1 MVALMFIILTT
12 IMMDWAN
19 YDLFTILD
27 VVKQVKS
34 IFLVVGQL
42 NLTERGFS
50 LEKCSS
56 FGYW

>member
-1 MVALMFIILTT
+1 MFIILTT